1 MTIAPIVEAK
11 PDPRSIHVP
20 TNVCSN
26 TQNDIL
32 PADNNEPIIQLL
44 QNINDRLARLEQF
57 LISEESTP
65 AALQSTITG
74 GIISSADVLCPQS
87 LATRFI
93 RSIPSRAIAAAR
105 NAALRQLQSFA
116 ITTVSSLLMFLWIR
130 KLRKVFLKWAILLLF
145 KTAEWTRQ
153 ENMRAFRKAG
163 QKALMVVTRILQ

>member
-1 MTIAPIVEAK
+1 MTIEPIVEAK
-11 PDPRSIHVP
+11 PDSLSIHVP
-20 TNVCSN
+20 TNVCL
-26 TQNDIL
+26 TAQNDVL
-32 PADNNEPIIQLL
+32 PADNNEPTIRLL
-44 QNINDRLARLEQF
+44 HNINNRLARLEQL

-65 AALQSTITG
+65 ATLQSTIPGT
-74 GIISSADVLCPQS
+74 IISSADALCPQS

-105 NAALRQLQSFA
+105 NAVLRQLQSFA

-145 KTAEWTRQ
+145 KTAEWTRH

-163 QKALMVVTRILQ
+163 QKALMVATRILQ